1 MKIKMAKQKFLTKKY
16 LNNKFANLLFEN
28 NFKKPNNKTSWRE
41 YFKEFYEHDFGL
53 VELENIFADLEEI
66 IKKDFGIK
74 SDKSLSL
81 NIAEDLW
88 DQYFEQIYQTDSDF
102 TFKELIDI
110 LYEDIQNELNLP
122 IKNRSYYLKEIK
134 ERVFAPIFDIIFFPL
149 MLVGL
154 FIFLY
159 IFIQKPSEAFVDL
172 FNIDDI
178 YGGIFGWVLLFGS
191 LYLLL
196 RNTKK

>member
-41 YFKEFYEHDFGL
+41 YFKEFYEHDFGF
-53 VELENIFADLEEI
+53 VELENLFAELEEI

-74 SDKSLSL
+74 NDNSLSL
-81 NIAEDLW
+81 NRAENLW
-88 DQYFEQIYQTDSDF
+88 DQYAFSEPSDSDF

-122 IKNRSYYLKEIK
+122 IKDRSYYLKEIK
-134 ERVFAPIFDIIFFPL
+134 ERVFAPIFEIIYFPVI
-149 MLVGL
+149 LVGL

-178 YGGIFGWVLLFGS
+178 YGGIFGWVLLFGC
-191 LYLLL
+191 LYLLFV
-196 RNTKK
+196 RNIKK